1 MTATKQPHLLGRRLT
16 AVHYDLLA
24 WDAEP
29 SVDSTVDEVAMAV
42 LLTFDTSRLLLRWDL
57 RPPVEQLVVLSN
69 EPDEPKPL
77 TRRADVSRRWTAF
90 LGAKLIGASW
100 ADQET
105 TDGLQPW
112 AITLAFEGA
121 GELVIALGELLDGI
135 PTYLPD
141 SLIVT
146 ASRDVALSY
155 RPPAS
160 LTPAWTSPAAPN
172 CKR

>member
-1 MTATKQPHLLGRRLT
+1 
-16 AVHYDLLA
+16 
-24 WDAEP
+24 
-29 SVDSTVDEVAMAV
+29 MAV
-42 LLTFDTSRLLLRWDL
+42 LLTFDASHALLRWDL

-69 EPDEPKPL
+69 EPDEPRPL
-77 TRRADVSRRWTAF
+77 TRRVDVSRRWTAF
-90 LGAKLIGASW
+90 LGAQLIGASW

-112 AITLAFEGA
+112 AITLAFEGT
-121 GELVIALGELLDGI
+121 GDLVIALGELVNGI

-146 ASRDVALSY
+146 SSRDVALCY

-160 LTPAWTSPAAPN
+160 LTPSWTNPAGPDS
-172 CKR
+172 KR